1 MSPASH
7 RAEPPHAAG
16 APLIALGIDVGT
28 TNTKAVVIAVDA
40 ISGIDSVS
48 ELSVRSFPT
57 PAGAAAILAGLEEAI
72 RGVLADAR
80 AQPSVVG
87 IASMAETGVP
97 LTADG
102 SPLRELI
109 RWNGQDATRGTEIVA
124 NHVDPEDLFAAT
136 GVPLAPKV
144 PLAMWAVLRTRD
156 PSLWG
161 RMARWAGVAD
171 YVGLALTGDLVT
183 DHTLAGRTMAYRLP
197 QAGEATPD
205 SFDSGLLDI
214 VGLRAAQLPRV
225 AAPGE
230 AAGTVTVAAAR
241 RFGIAPGI
249 PVFIAGH
256 DHAVGAWAAGAR
268 SAGDVADSV
277 GTAEA
282 VVRILGSSVDRGV
295 IAGTGMSLT
304 RTTEGSRESLLA
316 GTPHAGSL
324 VAEWFRT
331 TLAGSD
337 RDTVFG
343 EVSALGY
350 GPGSVLVL
358 PYPTGRQTPA
368 PDPQARLEIVD
379 AQGRPVDPATYSPAQ
394 LTRGLLVGLNLHVR
408 WMAAE
413 QARLAGGAVPETVR
427 MLGGAGAGNAVWMT
441 FKAAIM
447 PAALELVSV
456 REPVASGAALL
467 AATRAGLV
475 DADVRLPS
483 SRVPLPYGA
492 SPSGAGYDTA
502 YATFVAAAA
511 GAQLGKGTL

>member
-1 MSPASH
+1 MSPATEP
-7 RAEPPHAAG
+7 AEPPHDG

-40 ISGIDSVS
+40 APGIDSVH

-57 PAGAAAILAGLEEAI
+57 PQGAASILAGLEDAI
-72 RGVLADAR
+72 RGVLADAGV
-80 AQPSVVG
+80 QPTVIG

-97 LTADG
+97 LDDDG
-102 SPLRELI
+102 EPLRDLV
-109 RWNGQDATRGTEIVA
+109 RWNGQGELRGTEILA
-124 NHVDPEDLFAAT
+124 DLLDPEDLFAAT

-144 PLAMWAVLRTRD
+144 PLAMWAALRAGD
-156 PSLWG
+156 PALWK

-171 YVGLALTGDLVT
+171 FVGLALTGELVT

-197 QAGEATPD
+197 PMGESAPA
-205 SFDSGLLDI
+205 SFDSELLDL
-214 VGLRAAQLPRV
+214 VGLRRSQLPRV
-225 AAPGE
+225 AAPGD
-230 AAGTVTVAAAR
+230 AAGPVTVAAAR
-241 RFGIAPGI
+241 RFGITPGI

-268 SAGDVADSV
+268 VAGDVADSV

-282 VVRILGSSVDRGV
+282 LVRILGEDADRRAVGM
-295 IAGTGMSLT
+295 TGMSLT
-304 RTTEGSRESLLA
+304 RSAGGHQESLLA

-337 RDTVFG
+337 RDAVFS
-343 EVSALGY
+343 EVSRMGY
-350 GPGSVLVL
+350 HPADVLVL

-368 PDPQARLEIVD
+368 PDPRARLGVVD
-379 AQGRPVDPATYSPAQ
+379 MQGHPVDPTAYSAAQ
-394 LTRGLLVGLNLHVR
+394 LAHGLLAGLNLHVR

-413 QARLAGGAVPETVR
+413 QARLAGGGMPEAIRV
-427 MLGGAGAGNAVWMT
+427 LGGAGVGNSAWMS

-467 AATRAGLV
+467 AATRAGAV
-475 DADVRLPS
+475 DAGVRLPS
-483 SRVPLPYGA
+483 SRLPCPPGVSPGGA
-492 SPSGAGYDTA
+492 EFDAA
-502 YATFVAAAA
+502 YATFVSAAAA
-511 GAQLGKGTL
+511 QLSKGTP